1 MTTATA
7 LKTFRN
13 TKFTK
18 RDYECSNVVACQ
30 AETAPGP
37 QWVEC
42 DESFLAKMDR
52 LWIQGGVR
60 YFGWL

>member
-1 MTTATA
+1 MTTATET
-7 LKTFRN
+7 KTFLN

-42 DESFLAKMDR
+42 DESIIANLQK
-52 LWIQGGVR
+52 LWITDGVR